1 MKQNKDKVQDNK
13 IRQLI
18 SHNSNLRN
26 EIEKIVT
33 EIDIHLADCQNP
45 ESLSIQNILDD
56 LPIEQQIALYQD
68 SIIELKQKLTYTKL
82 EPIEKKE
89 YEIKSK
95 TETLYNLK
103 KQRKILRKLSLSHNK
118 VINDLNQNMMKG
130 KIEEIQNQKKAQ
142 KLEYKNLK
150 NLLKKNENYI
160 KEQNNAIFILED
172 NCLFIKENIDYKK
185 GTLVNERTQKCAQL
199 FELEQNAQRI
209 ENVAKSQEETFK
221 AEIARQKES
230 ISYLTQEIESIT
242 MELNYILQQRRI
254 SEIKMKQ
261 RKKKNKNEK
270 YISSDQSQSVKISQ
284 GISTD
289 NDNDINDL
297 IGEDSINVATTKE
310 NNSSDQSQS
319 LPKHDN
325 KYSQIQ
331 DTMQQ
336 LLDDIDKNSSLK
348 ANLV

>member
-1 MKQNKDKVQDNK
+1 MKQNKDKVQDSK

-18 SHNSNLRN
+18 SHNSTLRN

-33 EIDIHLADCQNP
+33 EIDIHLSDCENP

-68 SIIELKQKLTYTKL
+68 SITELKQKLTYTKL

-95 TETLYNLK
+95 AETLYNLK
-103 KQRKILRKLSLSHNK
+103 KQRKILKKLSLSHNK
-118 VINDLNQNMMKG
+118 VINDLNQNMMRG
-130 KIEEIQNQKKAQ
+130 KIEEIQNQIKAQ
-142 KLEYKNLK
+142 KMEYKNLK
-150 NLLKKNENYI
+150 NLLKKNENFI

-185 GTLVNERTQKCAQL
+185 GTLVNEKSQQSAKI

-209 ENVAKSQEETFK
+209 ENIAKSQEETFK
-221 AEIARQKES
+221 AEITKQKES
-230 ISYLTQEIESIT
+230 ISYLTEEIESIT

-261 RKKKNKNEK
+261 RKKKIKNEK
-270 YISSDQSQSVKISQ
+270 YIPSDQSQSVKVSE
-284 GISTD
+284 GAETD
-289 NDNDINDL
+289 KDNDINNL
-297 IGEDSINVATTKE
+297 IGEDSINIATTKE

-319 LPKHDN
+319 LHKHDY
-325 KYSQIQ
+325 KYSKIQ
-331 DTMQQ
+331 NTMQQ

-348 ANLV
+348 ANIV

>member
-1 MKQNKDKVQDNK
+1 
-13 IRQLI
+13 
-18 SHNSNLRN
+18 
-26 EIEKIVT
+26 
-33 EIDIHLADCQNP
+33 
-45 ESLSIQNILDD
+45 
-56 LPIEQQIALYQD
+56 
-68 SIIELKQKLTYTKL
+68 
-82 EPIEKKE
+82 
-89 YEIKSK
+89 
-95 TETLYNLK
+95 
-103 KQRKILRKLSLSHNK
+103 
-118 VINDLNQNMMKG
+118 
-130 KIEEIQNQKKAQ
+130 
-142 KLEYKNLK
+142 
-150 NLLKKNENYI
+150 
-160 KEQNNAIFILED
+160 
-172 NCLFIKENIDYKK
+172 
-185 GTLVNERTQKCAQL
+185 
-199 FELEQNAQRI
+199 
-209 ENVAKSQEETFK
+209 
-221 AEIARQKES
+221 
-230 ISYLTQEIESIT
+230 

-325 KYSQIQ
+325 KYCQIQ